1 MLKKKLS
8 YNIVE
13 TFKLAVPVS
22 IGQLGHIMLGVV
34 DSMMV
39 GKIGADSLA
48 AASLA
53 NGLFFLVMVLGIGMS
68 HAITA
73 LVAIAKG
80 ENQNKKCGLILRQA
94 LYVNIVFGFILSIIV
109 YFFAPFIH
117 YFGQIENVASLTTSY
132 LQILS
137 YSILPFMIFQTYRQY
152 VEGFSFTRPP
162 MYVAIVANFVN
173 VFGNWVF
180 IFGNFGLPALG
191 LDGAGYSTLIT
202 RIFMA
207 IFMMLIAVKS
217 SSFFEYKITPRSNK
231 VDLGII
237 KNIIKIGLPSGIMY
251 SVEVGAFTVAAVII
265 GWLGSVSLAAHQIAL
280 NLASVSY
287 MIVLGI
293 SSASTIR
300 VGNAFGSKN
309 YENIKLASF
318 AALILS
324 ITFMGLSGL
333 NFILFKDFLPKLY
346 ITDPIVVDIASKL
359 LIIAALFQLSDGI
372 QAVTAGILKGITDVQ
387 IPMIITILAYWIIA
401 IPFGYFLGFTLKL
414 EIIGIWI
421 GLLAGLTLA
430 AVFFLFR
437 FNNKLNK
444 FKREFS

>member
-1 MLKKKLS
+1 MLKKNLK
-8 YNIVE
+8 YNIYE

-94 LYVNIVFGFILSIIV
+94 IYVNVVFGFIISIIV
-109 YFFAPFIH
+109 YFFAPLIY
-117 YFGQIENVASLTTSY
+117 YFGQTESVAKLTTSY

-152 VEGFSFTRPP
+152 VEGLSFTRPP
-162 MYVAIVANFVN
+162 MYVAIVANVIN
-173 VFGNWVF
+173 VFGNWIF
-180 IFGNFGLPALG
+180 IFGNLGFPALG

-217 SSFFEYKITPRSNK
+217 SSFFEYKINSHYNK

-237 KNIIKIGLPSGIMY
+237 KSIIKIGLPSGIMY

-265 GWLGSVSLAAHQIAL
+265 GWLGPVSLAAHQIAL

-309 YENIKLASF
+309 YRNIKLAAFS
-318 AALILS
+318 ALLLS
-324 ITFMGLSGL
+324 ITFMGFSGFS
-333 NFILFKDFLPKLY
+333 FILFKDFLPKLY
-346 ITDPIVVDIASKL
+346 ITDSIVVDIASKL
-359 LIIAALFQLSDGI
+359 LIIAALFQISDGI
-372 QAVTAGILKGITDVQ
+372 QAVSAGILKGITDVQ

-401 IPFGYFLGFTLKL
+401 IPFGYFLGFTLNL
-414 EIIGIWI
+414 DIIGIWI

-430 AVFFLFR
+430 AVFFLIR
-437 FNNKLNK
+437 FFSKLKK
-444 FKREFS
+444 FKRELN